1 MCFIFQE
8 DSMAQFLSSQTTIRY
23 WQRVRAT
30 VPLVH
35 CMTNNVVTNWTANAL
50 LAAGVSPAMVV
61 EDSEAEV
68 FAAIA
73 SALLIN
79 VGTLQTAQAQAM
91 AKAVASARR
100 AGKPWVLDPVAAGVL
115 PYRTAFCR
123 GLLNEMPT
131 VVRGN
136 PSEIL
141 ALAGEAAQGRGADST
156 HGSDEALAAAKR
168 LAVEA
173 KTIVAVTGATD
184 YITDGER
191 TLRVDN
197 GHPLLQRVTG
207 TGCSLSALVA
217 AYVSTASDKNEAMEA
232 AASACAV
239 FAIAG
244 EIAAQKALER
254 SEGPGSFAVYL
265 LDALAA
271 LDGATIE
278 RRIRS

>member
-1 MCFIFQE
+1 
-8 DSMAQFLSSQTTIRY
+8 MAQFLSSQTTIRY